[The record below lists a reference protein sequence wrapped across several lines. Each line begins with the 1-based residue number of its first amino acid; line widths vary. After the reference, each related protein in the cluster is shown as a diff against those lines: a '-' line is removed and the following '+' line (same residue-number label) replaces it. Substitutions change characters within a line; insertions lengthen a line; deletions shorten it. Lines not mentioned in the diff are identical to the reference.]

1 MSEHS
6 EHLNTRRKLR
16 AIPTVSQFNALLDS
30 CTLSEQDKTIIK
42 LHYIQDKD
50 FGYIAD
56 IMGFCEKTVKER
68 HRNALKKL
76 SKVI

>member
-1 MSEHS
+1 
-6 EHLNTRRKLR
+6 
-16 AIPTVSQFNALLDS
+16 LDS

-42 LHYIQDKD
+42 LHYIQSKD

-68 HRNALKKL
+68 HKNALKKL